1 MSRIT
6 KAQRSRT
13 PKKPTRPSGLGA
25 RRLRK
30 LCQKMWQSSADEH
43 SNSLTVECI
52 FLDDEDDRR
61 WITIDA
67 KLEE

>member
-1 MSRIT
+1 
-6 KAQRSRT
+6 
-13 PKKPTRPSGLGA
+13 
-25 RRLRK
+25 
-30 LCQKMWQSSADEH
+30 MWQSSADEH